1 MKDALFPLWRTFDRL
16 WNPGVEQIM
25 SATNTT
31 TTSANPSP
39 HELTEGQPG
48 LLPSIN
54 ELDEAE
60 FLAAY
65 GESLTQTLD
74 LDTWE
79 RGEDLTK
86 KFERLDREVV
96 EALQQ
101 EDAIRKKVREL
112 VFPQILARPNAP
124 KQAGVFQVTTKDLK
138 ATQVNVLFNGGVE
151 ACDGTCTVH
160 DTLPISIAQI
170 GVCLVSYAG
179 EQGSWVQRL
188 YRRDLRVRGMDPVQ
202 EALAVL
208 EKREA
213 RSGVDQPDKR
223 DRLTELGRRGIM
235 TYAERAVL
243 LLKSKAP
250 WRMGH
255 GNPAPYELLTGSGS
269 MDLLHAGLNV
279 LSDLILSHKRFVYIP
294 SAPGE
299 RVLLTIGNA
308 LRPLE
313 FAIVEDS
320 RRRMTPIIKDGHLR
334 GAHLKRA
341 EEFCSETAPKILVG
355 VYRTSKDVPPQV
367 FYAHADYVHQAALVA
382 MADSVLQTHRG
393 FPMLIDL
400 ANTVCASTFGADAFN
415 STVQS
420 AYAQAGNPLRY
431 LGERE
436 TRP

>member
-1 MKDALFPLWRTFDRL
+1 MKATSTKTEAGDATP
-16 WNPGVEQIM
+16 
-25 SATNTT
+25 
-31 TTSANPSP
+31 TSLDPDQPS
-39 HELTEGQPG
+39 
-48 LLPSIN
+48 LLPTIEEVGES
-54 ELDEAE
+54 E

-65 GESLTQTLD
+65 GESLAQTLD
-74 LDTWE
+74 LETWE
-79 RGEDLTK
+79 RGEDLAK
-86 KFERLDREVV
+86 KFAKLDREVA

-101 EDAIRKKVREL
+101 EDTIRKKVREL
-112 VFPQILARPNAP
+112 VFPQILVRPNAP
-124 KQAGVFQVTTKDLK
+124 KQAGVFQVTTDDLK
-138 ATQVNVLFNGGVE
+138 TTQVNVLFNGAVE
-151 ACDGTCTVH
+151 GCDGTCAVH

-188 YRRDLRVRGMDPVQ
+188 YRRDLRVRGLDPVQ

-213 RSGVDQPDKR
+213 RSGLDQPDKR

-269 MDLLHAGLNV
+269 MDLLHAGLDV
-279 LSDLILSHKRFVYIP
+279 LQDLILQHKRFVFIP
-294 SAPGE
+294 SAAGE

-313 FAIVEDS
+313 FAVVEDS
-320 RRRMTPIIKDGHLR
+320 RRRMTPIIRDGHLR
-334 GAHLKRA
+334 GKHLKRA
-341 EEFCSETAPKILVG
+341 EEFCAETAPKILVG
-355 VYRTSKDVPPQV
+355 VYRISKDVPPQV
-367 FYAHADYVHQAALVA
+367 FYAHADYIHEAALVA
-382 MADSVLQTHRG
+382 MADSVLQSHRG

-400 ANTVCASTFGADAFN
+400 ANSVCASTFGADAFN